1 LAYLPAVTKARY
13 DAVADSYGAGGDD
26 YSSSVTQALL
36 DLVGPVAGLRV
47 LDLACGHGL
56 IAREMARRGARVV
69 GVDLS
74 AGLVDRARSYEL
86 HEPLGVVYVEADVT
100 SQLTL
105 VHETFDVAVSSFGLS
120 DIDDLDGLCA
130 SVARFVSVGGR
141 FVFSILHPCFSGV
154 DRVSGSWPT
163 GERYYD
169 ERWWLA
175 DGELSALRREVGAN
189 HRMVSTY
196 VNTLRDH
203 NLVVDRMAEPEPEDA
218 WISGRPGADALP
230 VYLVVSLERVRSRT

>member
-1 LAYLPAVTKARY
+1 MTARY
-13 DAVADSYGAGGDD
+13 DAVADSYGAGDDD
-26 YSSSVTQALL
+26 YSSAVTQALL
-36 DLVGPVAGLRV
+36 HLVGPVAELRV
-47 LDLACGHGL
+47 LDIACGHGL
-56 IAREMARRGARVV
+56 ITREMARRGGRVV
-69 GVDLS
+69 GVDIS
-74 AGLVDRARSYEL
+74 AGLLERARSYEAL
-86 HEPLGVVYVEADVT
+86 EPLGVEYVEADAT
-100 SQLTL
+100 AQATL
-105 VHETFDVAVSSFGLS
+105 AHESFDVAVSSFGLS
-120 DIDDLDGLCA
+120 DIDDLEGLCA
-130 SVARFVSVGGR
+130 SVARLVSIGGR

-203 NLVVDRMAEPEPEDA
+203 NLVVDRMAEPAPEEA
-218 WISGRPGADALP
+218 WATDRPGADALP
-230 VYLVVSLERVRSRT
+230 VYLVVSCERVRSRT